1 MSDPLLDQLEAMK
14 GRFGEAAAAARTA
27 ELLDRVRQTV
37 FSETASLVRL
47 HETALFLRAYPASPR
62 VRELAD
68 EILFGF
74 ASRITDPNAFDGPEA
89 SGIAGTTF
97 AAVFSHEVTRRLLAR
112 YGKAL
117 SACWEGYE
125 PSDTFG
131 AALAHRIPLF
141 SDDWPVEAHVPFRQ
155 WMGRRDLEW
164 LVRNVN
170 ADVYE
175 ALQLPVEWKLGSSP
189 ATRSF
194 ARWPGRTVF
203 YHDGP
208 LIKRSDVSLE
218 TELAAPPLPIRK
230 LAPNRADRLLDLILA
245 NSAVRYRELYG
256 FSWPDRANALIAEV
270 GRGLE
275 ICFFGVPP
283 GRRLPLRAYHCGMF
297 FKNGVPAGYV
307 ETLSLFERAEV
318 GFNLYYTFREG
329 ETAWLYARLL
339 RLLRQLLGVTTFSV
353 DPYQIGHHNEE
364 AIESGA
370 FWFYRKLG
378 FRPLSADIARI
389 TELEEAR
396 MKFSAGYRTPAR
408 RLRRMAESGLI
419 YNGAAEWDRF
429 SVRQLGLRVS
439 RSLEG
444 ADGWP
449 AVLSQIR
456 DYRRWTAEE
465 RRAVEKIIRAKTAPQ
480 ELRYLRLLQ
489 GHTRLRAA
497 VLKLGSG

>member
-1 MSDPLLDQLEAMK
+1 MSDPLLDQLEALK
-14 GRFGEAAAAARTA
+14 GRFGEAAAARIA
-27 ELLDRVRQTV
+27 ELLDRLKQTA
-37 FSETASLVRL
+37 FSEAAELVRF
-47 HETALFLRAYPASPR
+47 HETALFLRAYPASSR

-89 SGIAGTTF
+89 SGMAGTTF

-112 YGKAL
+112 YGKAI
-117 SACWEGYE
+117 SACWEGYQ

-141 SDDWPVEAHVPFRQ
+141 SDDWPVEAHVPFLE
-155 WMGRRDLEW
+155 WMGRRDLDW
-164 LVRNVN
+164 LLRNVN
-170 ADVYE
+170 TDVYE
-175 ALQLPVEWKLGSSP
+175 ALRLPVEWRLGSSP
-189 ATRSF
+189 ATRSC
-194 ARWPGRTVF
+194 ARWPGRNVF
-203 YHDGP
+203 YHKGS
-208 LIKRSDVSLE
+208 LLKRADVSLE
-218 TELAAPPLPIRK
+218 AELAAPPLPVRR
-230 LAPNRADRLLDLILA
+230 LAPDRADRLLDLILA

-256 FSWPDRANALIAEV
+256 FSWPDRRNVLMAEA

-283 GRRLPLRAYHCGMF
+283 ERRLPLRAYHCGMF

-329 ETAWLYARLL
+329 ETAWIYARML
-339 RLLRQLLGVTTFSV
+339 RLLRQLLGVTAFSV
-353 DPYQIGHHNEE
+353 DPYQVGHHNEE

-378 FRPLSADIARI
+378 FRPLSEAVTRMAAV
-389 TELEEAR
+389 EEAR
-396 MKFSAGYRTPAR
+396 MKFAPEYRTPAR

-419 YNGAAEWDRF
+419 YNGGAEWDAF

-444 ADGWP
+444 TDGWP
-449 AVLSQIR
+449 AVLSRIR

-465 RRAVEKIIRAKTAPQ
+465 RRGVEKIIQAKTAR
-480 ELRYLRLLQ
+480 EEWRYLRLLQ
-489 GHTRLRAA
+489 GHARLRAA